1 MRLRKKHLA
10 FLLPALLWAVP
21 GARAQSLTTTFAS
34 NNGGGA
40 GWMNLFDLKVTN
52 PKGVRITA
60 LDVNLSSGANS
71 FHIEIYLT
79 PNTYVG
85 KDTNP
90 KAWIKVSQGS
100 GIRKAR
106 NTPSHAEVDDFFLA
120 PGSYGISILYKDA
133 SMAYTN
139 GNGTNQTYKNADLTL
154 HAGMSKAGFF
164 SGSTFKPR
172 VWNGTI
178 YYAGPTWASYGT
190 YGAGC
195 KGSNGIPSLAATKG
209 SLPKV
214 GTLFSLEL
222 KNLPTTPGPVFLLT
236 GFAKDKI
243 GPITLPFDLTPLG
256 LTGCKL
262 YLRPSITLTGGNS
275 GGKATITIPI
285 PNSVYLLGAAFYN
298 QALTLDRTANPAGFT
313 LTNGGEG
320 QIGK

>member
-1 MRLRKKHLA
+1 MRIQSKHLA
-10 FLLPALLWAVP
+10 FLLPVLLWAAP
-21 GARAQSLTTTFAS
+21 APRAQSLTTTFAS

-40 GWMNLFDLKVTN
+40 GWMNMFDLKVTN

-60 LDVNLSSGANS
+60 LDLNLSSGAAN

-79 PNTYVG
+79 PLTYVG
-85 KDTNP
+85 KDANP
-90 KAWIKVSQGS
+90 KAWVKVSQGS
-100 GIRKAR
+100 GVRKAR

-120 PGSYGISILYKDA
+120 PGSYGISIYYKDV

-139 GNGTNQTYKNADLTL
+139 GNGSNQTYKNADLTL
-154 HAGMSKAGFF
+154 QAGLSKAGFF

-178 YYAGPTWASYGT
+178 YYAGPTWASYGV

-195 KGSNGIPSLAATKG
+195 KGSNGIPALAATKG
-209 SLPKV
+209 SLPKI
-214 GTLFSLEL
+214 GTLFSIDLT
-222 KNLPTTPGPVFLLT
+222 NLPTTPGPVFLLT
-236 GFAKDKI
+236 GFAKDKL

-262 YLRPSITLTGGNS
+262 YLAPTIFLTGGSS
-275 GGKATITIPI
+275 GGKATVTLPI
-285 PNSVYLLGAAFYN
+285 PNTPVLLGAPFYN
-298 QALTLDRTANPAGFT
+298 QGLVLDKAANPASFT

-320 QIGK
+320 QVGK